1 MQTVVLDIQDSFI
14 KEFLGMIEKFQDKV
28 QIKKDKNLE
37 YDPYFYERQQQLRDD
52 LEEIDS
58 GKVTMLSPEQ
68 YEETMD
74 NFFSELKSKYAH

>member
-1 MQTVVLDIQDSFI
+1 MQTVVLDIQDSFV

-37 YDPYFYERQQQLRDD
+37 YDPYFYERQQQLQHD
-52 LEEIDS
+52 LEAIDS
-58 GKVTMLSPEQ
+58 GKISMLSQEQ

-74 NFFSELKSKYAH
+74 NFFSELKTKYAH